1 MLFRKKIDR
10 YCTYCQFAG
19 KIDDETMV
27 CQFCGIVPSDH
38 RCRRF
43 RYDPLRRIPGRPA
56 AQAHPRR
63 RRFFAVSLADSDAPS
78 RFTVGADDSVRP
90 VCPPAPTNCAPTE
103 KILTD
108 FLHFFLQTGCKEVRS
123 HVQ

>member
-27 CQFCGIVPSDH
+27 CQFCGVVPSEH

-56 AQAHPRR
+56 APQHIHDD
-63 RRFFAVSLADSDAPS
+63 ADFP
-78 RFTVGADDSVRP
+78 
-90 VCPPAPTNCAPTE
+90 CNPAPQRLPLGKVARRA
-103 KILTD
+103 
-108 FLHFFLQTGCKEVRS
+108 G
-123 HVQ
+123 

>member
-43 RYDPLRRIPGRPA
+43 RYDPHRRNGRNQRYP
-56 AQAHPRR
+56 PRR
-63 RRFFAVSLADSDAPS
+63 SLPS
-78 RFTVGADDSVRP
+78 GQ
-90 VCPPAPTNCAPTE
+90 PAC
-103 KILTD
+103 
-108 FLHFFLQTGCKEVRS
+108 TG
-123 HVQ
+123 

>member
-27 CQFCGIVPSDH
+27 CQFCGIVPSNH

-43 RYDPLRRIPGRPA
+43 RYDPLRRIPGRPSA
-56 AQAHPRR
+56 PKHPTTTRIFPCNPASGRKQRLFGNLRR
-63 RRFFAVSLADSDAPS
+63 IRTQFPISL
-78 RFTVGADDSVRP
+78 
-90 VCPPAPTNCAPTE
+90 
-103 KILTD
+103 
-108 FLHFFLQTGCKEVRS
+108 
-123 HVQ
+123 

>member
-38 RCRRF
+38 SGMRCMT
-43 RYDPLRRIPGRPA
+43 PSSA
-56 AQAHPRR
+56 AKR
-63 RRFFAVSLADSDAPS
+63 
-78 RFTVGADDSVRP
+78 
-90 VCPPAPTNCAPTE
+90 
-103 KILTD
+103 
-108 FLHFFLQTGCKEVRS
+108 
-123 HVQ
+123 